1 MSSTADTRL
10 FPAVQAPVGTARLTA
25 APAADYAT
33 HQSTFGPLPAQA
45 DSAALLAALRDS
57 GLEGRGG
64 AGFPAWRKL
73 AAVPAR
79 ERARRRRVVVI
90 GNAAEGEPLSQKDA
104 TLLLRSPHLVID
116 GLLTVAGA
124 LGARSVYLYA
134 QASVIESATRA
145 LAERADAS
153 AIELRE
159 AADTFIS
166 GEASAVVNA
175 LAGRA
180 PIPQDRTVRLTE
192 SGLGGRPTLLHNV
205 ETLAHIALIAR
216 FGAAWFRSVG
226 TTGDPG
232 TRLVTVG
239 SDGHPS
245 RVLEV
250 AGGSRIGDVLRFT
263 GVDTGSL
270 SAVLVGGYHGAWLPA
285 YALEARLDRADLAGF
300 GANPGAGI
308 LMGLGERR
316 CPIAVAAAVASYL
329 AGETAGQCGPCVN
342 GLPAMAAVLGRL
354 ATGDRDPGLPGEVR
368 RLAAIVTGRG
378 SCNHPDGTA
387 RFVLSTL
394 TVFADDV
401 TAHLNGHCRKDHR

>member
-90 GNAAEGEPLSQKDA
+90 GNAAEGEPLSQKAA

-180 PIPQDRTVRLTE
+180 PIPQDRT
-192 SGLGGRPTLLHNV
+192 
-205 ETLAHIALIAR
+205 
-216 FGAAWFRSVG
+216 
-226 TTGDPG
+226 
-232 TRLVTVG
+232 
-239 SDGHPS
+239 
-245 RVLEV
+245 
-250 AGGSRIGDVLRFT
+250 
-263 GVDTGSL
+263 
-270 SAVLVGGYHGAWLPA
+270 
-285 YALEARLDRADLAGF
+285 
-300 GANPGAGI
+300 
-308 LMGLGERR
+308 
-316 CPIAVAAAVASYL
+316 
-329 AGETAGQCGPCVN
+329 
-342 GLPAMAAVLGRL
+342 
-354 ATGDRDPGLPGEVR
+354 
-368 RLAAIVTGRG
+368 
-378 SCNHPDGTA
+378 
-387 RFVLSTL
+387 
-394 TVFADDV
+394 
-401 TAHLNGHCRKDHR
+401 